1 MSRKTSFLVIA
12 LHYVIS
18 MVVGWLAYKAVPE
31 TIHPYWAVFAAD
43 AAATVYIWALGLVHK
58 NVSFYDPY
66 WSVAPPVILTWWLM
80 AKGFVTVPSL
90 LMMVAVWFWAIRLT
104 WNWAITF
111 HGMAHEDWRYTK
123 FRTECH
129 PIIFHLINFFGL
141 NMVPTIVVFLGMI
154 PALALTEIAPE
165 SAGTNV
171 LTVAGCLVSIAAAV
185 LQLVADTQS
194 HRFRAAHPGEVC
206 NVGVWKH
213 GRHPNYFG
221 EIMMWWGIW
230 LMYVSIVGLSVNTWY
245 IAGPLSVTVLFCVVS
260 IPLMEARQLA
270 NKPQYAE
277 YKKQTR
283 WFI

>member
-31 TIHPYWAVFAAD
+31 TILPYWAVFAAD
-43 AAATVYIWALGLVHK
+43 AAATVYIWALGLVYK
-58 NVSFYDPY
+58 NVSSYDPY

-80 AKGFVTVPSL
+80 AKGFVTAPSL
-90 LMMVAVWFWAIRLT
+90 LLMVAVWFWAIRLT

>member
-31 TIHPYWAVFAAD
+31 TILPYWAVFAAD
-43 AAATVYIWALGLVHK
+43 AAATVYIWALGLVYK
-58 NVSFYDPY
+58 NVSSYDPY

-80 AKGFVTVPSL
+80 AKGFVTAPSL
-90 LMMVAVWFWAIRLT
+90 LLMVAVWFWAIRLT

-230 LMYVSIVGLSVNTWY
+230 LVYVSIVGLSVNTWY

>member
-18 MVVGWLAYKAVPE
+18 MAVGWLAYKAMPE

-43 AAATVYIWALGLVHK
+43 AAATVYIWALGLVYK

-90 LMMVAVWFWAIRLT
+90 LMMVAIWFWAIRLT

-245 IAGPLSVTVLFCVVS
+245 ITGPLSVTVLFCVVS